1 MPSKEEIESS
11 RIPTSLFLLS
21 TILLRATTRTTLE
34 DKHEEE
40 DEEEDEDRE
49 EVEAVEKGEHGKAVE
64 KGEEGELHR
73 EGDRKSVRP
82 PFPKARSAPEL
93 LAPALAKASAEAPSP
108 APAEAPAEARRIPI
122 LASPA
127 PPASSRLLLP
137 PQTRPLTRARAAAAE
152 AARLLPIAPAPAPA
166 PAEAARLLPI
176 APAPAPAPAEA
187 ARLLPIA
194 PAPAPAPAPASAAG
208 LLTTIREESRG
219 SIESISEERELQEL
233 LYNLDAKFLDN
244 VEILKILKAI
254 DTIIDTEDISSLDK
268 INKTLQPYGITITP
282 DNISINIAQEK

>member
-176 APAPAPAPAEA
+176 APAPAPAPA
-187 ARLLPIA
+187 
-194 PAPAPAPAPASAAG
+194 PASAAG